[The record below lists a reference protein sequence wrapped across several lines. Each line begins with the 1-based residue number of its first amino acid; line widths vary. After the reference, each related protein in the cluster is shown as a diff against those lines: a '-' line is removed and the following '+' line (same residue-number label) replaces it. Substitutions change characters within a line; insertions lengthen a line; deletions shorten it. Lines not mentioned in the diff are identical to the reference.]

1 MTRLLSM
8 RAYRLARFAL
18 LFTLPLAVVPQAKA
32 TTIFLDFVTSSTNDK
47 FGANT
52 TQADL
57 AFLFGFNTLNNTQ
70 IQSALLDAVINDFL
84 GFPTTGANALSP
96 LPNGKQ
102 LNVNFLLT
110 GTASVD
116 PEFYLLDI
124 GNGSSSFFGQ
134 ACLACIRSSLGAGPD
149 LLTPNGA
156 RVGSIIS
163 NFIATSL
170 ASLATTD
177 AQRPNQHAR
186 RSTYP
191 GSRLRLL

>member
-8 RAYRLARFAL
+8 RAYRPAQVAL

-32 TTIFLDFVTSSTNDK
+32 TTI
-47 FGANT
+47 
-52 TQADL
+52 
-57 AFLFGFNTLNNTQ
+57 
-70 IQSALLDAVINDFL
+70 
-84 GFPTTGANALSP
+84 
-96 LPNGKQ
+96 
-102 LNVNFLLT
+102 FLLT

-124 GNGSSSFFGQ
+124 GNGSSAFLGQ
-134 ACLACIRSSLGAGPD
+134 ACQSCIRTSLGAGPD

-177 AQRPNQHAR
+177 AQRLNQHAR